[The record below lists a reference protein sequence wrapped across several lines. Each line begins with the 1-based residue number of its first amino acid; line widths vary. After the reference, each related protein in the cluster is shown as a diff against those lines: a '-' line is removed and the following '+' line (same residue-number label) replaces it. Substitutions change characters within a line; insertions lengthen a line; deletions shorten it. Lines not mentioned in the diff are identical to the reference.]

1 MDAHD
6 DQKPTQD
13 ATPIPTAGVAESATE
28 QTDPDHNAPPP
39 QPKLPPCDQCRRRK
53 VKCQQTTEG
62 PCDRC
67 LQSSLTCTRDILR
80 KKRGPKKG
88 SGSVI
93 AKLRNEGDYLRH
105 QELSLPPFDLTGLD
119 VQLPTGLH
127 HRALSNGSADT
138 SPLVSPI
145 DSHFNEFGP
154 IIDPLTMPRSVPSG
168 LEEELTPLSNGT
180 FTHGAMQFPSAWQM
194 SDDQSLLQYP
204 SPTSATGYVS
214 VSDLAQQIFQETGQV
229 PDAQLYST
237 SPMDASLTT
246 PTSIGAL
253 LSAPVAPTSA
263 SPTGTGTS
271 SPHPS
276 YGPVFLSRN
285 DSAPSTPEPRL
296 QVLASE
302 VGNSASLMS
311 QCVKQYFKHLYPIMP
326 ILHQPSFMQILNQP
340 NDLTTQEKILV
351 LSLCAV
357 TMTHAC
363 PPSGWSLQN
372 KQDLG
377 RDLLRQCL
385 RLRHTC
391 EWIEQ
396 ASLLTIVASF
406 FICVTYMELKQIRSH
421 HFFLREAIGLAREM
435 NGDLDRTPG
444 DQIEL
449 ICRKRM
455 LALLFIT
462 ERGCAILRNKPISM
476 IRLPSVPRDYFDE
489 GDKQVV
495 AGFTALCRLFALLDE
510 NFVELWYATSAEDV
524 PTVSPLQN
532 VAAIQHKLNSLSF
545 TETQMTDIQ
554 KADVLITHQWLR
566 LIFWQA
572 SMRHGLIT
580 THNPDEV
587 FLYNYP
593 ITIARELCVLMR
605 GMEYDAILVHG
616 LGIFEKV
623 FEVAYT
629 LMDALTLAEIDW
641 ATSEDLRYLFRC
653 LSASPN
659 SHNTYVKVLQDKI
672 SIQRSAA
679 QSPISQIGLN
689 TESIV

>member
-1 MDAHD
+1 M
-6 DQKPTQD
+6 QD
-13 ATPIPTAGVAESATE
+13 ASATPTVAVAEPTSEPTE
-28 QTDPDHNAPPP
+28 LNHSAPPP
-39 QPKLPPCDQCRRRK
+39 PFKLPPCDQCRRRK
-53 VKCQQTTEG
+53 VKCQQTNDG
-62 PCDRC
+62 SCDRC
-67 LQSSLTCTRDILR
+67 LQSSLTCTREIQR

-93 AKLRNEGDYLRH
+93 AKLRNEGEFMRH
-105 QELSLPPFDLTGLD
+105 QELDLPPFDLTGLD
-119 VQLPTGLH
+119 VQLSAGLGQ
-127 HRALSNGSADT
+127 RALSNESADT
-138 SPLVSPI
+138 SPLLSPI
-145 DSHFNEFGP
+145 DSQYGEYGP
-154 IIDPLTMPRSVPSG
+154 IIDPLTVPRSVPSG
-168 LEEELTPLSNGT
+168 LEEEMMPLTNGT
-180 FTHGAMQFPSAWQM
+180 FTHGAMQFPSAWQI

-204 SPTSATGYVS
+204 SPASATGYVS
-214 VSDLAQQIFQETGQV
+214 VNDLAQQIFQEPGQLT
-229 PDAQLYST
+229 DAQLYST
-237 SPMDASLTT
+237 PPTGT
-246 PTSIGAL
+246 PLSRPALIDAL
-253 LSAPVAPTSA
+253 LSAPVTSTA
-263 SPTGTGTS
+263 GSPAGTGPN
-271 SPHPS
+271 SPHPA
-276 YGPVFLSRN
+276 YGPLFLSRSN
-285 DSAPSTPEPRL
+285 SGPSTPEPRL
-296 QVLASE
+296 QALASE

-326 ILHQPSFMQILNQP
+326 ILHQPSFMQMINQP
-340 NDLTTQEKILV
+340 HDLSTQEKILV

-363 PPSGWSLQN
+363 PPSGLSLQN

-385 RLRHTC
+385 YLRHSF

-396 ASLLTIVASF
+396 ASLLTIISSF

-435 NGDLDRTPG
+435 NGDVERTPG

-449 ICRKRM
+449 ICRRRM

-476 IRLPSVPRDYFDE
+476 IRLPSVPSDCFDE
-489 GDKQVV
+489 ADKQVV

-510 NFVELWYATSAEDV
+510 NFVELWYATTADEV

-532 VAAIQHKLNSLSF
+532 VAAIQHNLNNLSF
-545 TETQMTDIQ
+545 TDTSMTDIQ

-572 SMRHGLIT
+572 SMRQGLIT

-587 FLYNYP
+587 FLYHYP
-593 ITIARELCVLMR
+593 ITIARDLCVLMR

-679 QSPISQIGLN
+679 QSPISQM
-689 TESIV
+689 S